1 MDLISVE
8 RMESYLPG
16 LLDLVEHYVMIE
28 SPSTEKEAVDQLVTA
43 VAEDARELNAELER
57 RPQSDVGDQLIA
69 RWPEQGPGG
78 VLLLTHLDTVHPLG
92 TLDKMGSKREGRKWI
107 APGIFDMKTSIAMAL
122 TAIDALRK
130 EKGELGR
137 SVTLL
142 CTSDEEIGSQHS
154 RTLIE
159 DLAQEHKLVL
169 CLEPALAD
177 GALKTRRKGIGIF
190 EIEVI
195 GQAAHAGVA
204 PEEGANAIL
213 EMSRQV
219 IRLAELQD
227 HDLGI
232 SVNVG
237 TIEGG
242 TRSNVVPDY
251 CRAEVDVRIQAPDQA
266 DRLER
271 AIMGLEP
278 NLAGAQVRVKGGWN
292 RPPMPRTSAIAD
304 AFHQAQAVAS
314 ELGFDL
320 AEGWTGGGSDANFI
334 APLGMPLLDGLGPIG
349 GAAHSHDEFIWIDS
363 LPRRTALLAGLIREF
378 E

>member
-1 MDLISVE
+1 MNLISVE
-8 RMESYLPG
+8 RMETYMPRMLS
-16 LLDLVEHYVMIE
+16 LVERYVSIE
-28 SPSTEKEAVDQLVTA
+28 SPSTEKEAVDQLVSA
-43 VAEDARELNAELER
+43 VAEDARGLSAELER
-57 RPQSDVGDQLIA
+57 RAQSDVGDQLIA

-78 VLLLTHLDTVHPLG
+78 VLLLTHLDTVHPLS
-92 TLDKMGSKREGRKWI
+92 TLDKMGSTREGGKWI
-107 APGIFDMKTSIAMAL
+107 APGIFDMKTSVAMAL
-122 TAIDALRK
+122 TVVDALRR

-142 CTSDEEIGSQHS
+142 CTSDEELGSGSS
-154 RTLIE
+154 RDLIE
-159 DLAQEHKLVL
+159 ELAQQHDLVL

-190 EIEVI
+190 EVEVI
-195 GQAAHAGVA
+195 GRAAHAGVA

-219 IRLAELQD
+219 LRLAELQD
-227 HDLGI
+227 PDLGI

-237 TIEGG
+237 TIRGG
-242 TRSNVVPDY
+242 TRSNVVPDR
-251 CRAEVDVRIQAPDQA
+251 CFAEVDVRIPAPEHA
-266 DRLER
+266 DRLEQ
-271 AIMGLEP
+271 AILELKP
-278 NLAGAQVRVKGGWN
+278 SEKGAQVRVQGGWN
-292 RPPMPRTSAIAD
+292 RPPMPRTPAIANV
-304 AFHQAQAVAS
+304 FHQAQAVAS

-334 APLGMPLLDGLGPIG
+334 APLGIPLLDGLGPIG
-349 GAAHSHDEFIWIDS
+349 GAAHSHEEFIWIDS